1 MNRPVDPRLA
11 HHESDIAV
19 IGMSCRLPGA
29 PDVEALWGLLL
40 EQREGVIRTDRE
52 AARRDGAPADL
63 VDHPG
68 FVPTGSDLGPIDDV
82 DLAAFGFTRHEA
94 RYLDPQHRVFAEEVW
109 HALDDAGHGHGAGV
123 DRVGLFAGCS
133 PSAYLHHSFRQSF
146 DPSGGTD
153 PANAMQIALGT
164 MPDYLATGIAYRMNL
179 TGPAQTV
186 LTACSTSLV
195 AVHLAA
201 ESLRSGESD
210 IAVAGG
216 VTVRVPASRGY
227 VHIPDGPF
235 SVDGH
240 TRSYGSGASG
250 AVFTQGAGAVVLRRY
265 GDAVR
270 SGDRVRAVIR
280 GSAVNND
287 GAAKAGFVVPGV
299 DGHAT
304 VIAEALAG
312 AGLEP
317 RDIGYVEGHGTG
329 TRMGDPVEVAA
340 LNRVFGKSERP
351 WCRLGS
357 IKSNIGHT
365 EAAAG
370 VAGLIKAVLAV
381 ERGVIPASL
390 HCAEPNPDLGL
401 DGSAFRCA
409 DAATDWGPGR
419 PRIAGVSSL
428 GFGGTNAHVVV
439 AQSER
444 TPVTESDPRPQLW
457 LLGAASRAALD
468 GLISTAQAAACATS
482 GGGSA
487 LAVPDLAHSLSR
499 SEGPRRFRAALVV
512 NGTDGAVLET
522 ITSSESDETRVPAV
536 VAACPG
542 GGAQRTGMAED
553 LYRTE
558 PAARALIDQLA
569 SVAEEIVGDDLRRV
583 CCPSAAGLSP
593 ADADDP
599 LLGLPA
605 LFATTVAGGR
615 LWLRGGSRP
624 DAWIGHSSGEY
635 AAAVLSGA
643 LDATETMRL
652 VARRAKA
659 LSTLEPGGMA
669 RVRRGAEAISDLL
682 ERFPGVEIA
691 ARNSPRSAVLAG
703 SATVIDRVVDELG
716 DDATRVRISVPG
728 HSTHVVS
735 AIPELR
741 AAATGLATRDPQ
753 GTLYSCLT
761 AGPITAAHV
770 GDPDHWAD
778 HLRRSV
784 RFDETLGR
792 LADDLRGPFVL
803 VDLGPGSVIAALTR
817 ECAPPGL
824 EKIIALAEDDGS
836 VRREGVLRG
845 LGQLHAAGRDVH
857 VDELVQGRRGAH
869 PLPRYPFDRTR
880 AWTEPEDPTPVAT
893 PSELRRR
900 ALRDRLAPSAAD
912 HVPENAIVWR
922 AQGPALT
929 ALAGLRAVIRD
940 ALESGGPLVVT
951 VDAREGDPEAT
962 AAVLAA
968 LPSVRAE
975 HPELALAGIV
985 VHSGDP
991 HAAGCALAADLH
1003 RHGPTRWP
1011 TTVHLSGSSWQ
1022 DEVVVDHPVSTA
1034 PDTPQGQA
1042 SPRVVVIGGLGTVGR
1057 EIAASFVAAGS
1068 PVTLTTRRELCDVP
1082 PGLVPRGASVA
1093 TWDGSDAAALA
1104 GVLSDS
1110 QGSGP
1115 LIVVQCTGV
1124 VGKESFATVQESGAE
1139 VLQAHDRARVRV
1151 WGALEQAVVDL
1162 GEEAPDVIVAMSSL
1176 ASVSG
1181 GLGLAAYAVSCRAVE
1196 LRCETTAPAQR
1207 TRRVAVAWDGWR
1219 TTGAED
1225 AAFARNLLRH
1235 ALDPEYASTLL
1246 RRIVAGPAR
1255 GTVIASRRP
1264 LTIEGVD
1271 VDQATGSE
1279 TPRRAFAASLSD
1291 GPGAVEAQPWLDRLC
1306 ALWADAL
1313 GLDREEVG
1321 PESDFFALG
1330 GQSLAAT
1337 RLLGALRDELGLDL
1351 RLRDLLDDPT
1361 PGAVAGMAVLDP
1373 GHEVDRAGTSR
1384 TPDSF
1389 RDHVGPAPLTPVQRA
1404 YLLGREDDYGVGGAA
1419 CHSFV
1424 EFRSRSLDPERF
1436 EAAFRTLVQRHP
1448 MLRTVVE
1455 LDGMHE
1461 LDIRPEDFRLD
1472 VTDLSHLDDPDTALQ
1487 RWRDRLSM
1495 RRAPASRWPLVCPY
1509 LAITADAVHVG
1520 WSIDVLVCD
1529 ADSFGLL
1536 HSEMGVIYRGE
1547 DPGPAPLRTF
1557 ADHVRA
1563 GAASRDASCNR
1574 QDEDR
1579 RWWADRVGV
1588 LPAAPEVTG
1597 EAVAPEQ
1604 VPVGGFARHRWALGP
1619 ELSQAVVRASARR
1632 RTTPT
1637 ALLLTAYAHM
1647 LRELS
1652 GRSEFSVMLTT
1663 FGRPPE
1669 MAGVIGEFTEL
1680 SLVGLH
1686 TSADSHASLDSV
1698 GASLFEA
1705 LDRSSVS
1712 GIDVLAMRSAQEG
1725 RRFSA
1730 PVVFTSTLG
1739 GEDESG
1745 FDDDW
1750 SGELV
1755 GGISQTP
1762 QVVLDHQVYR
1772 WGGNIIAQWDYLA
1785 TAVDAERLERAVG
1798 VYEETVR
1805 TLVED
1810 APSPEAVSA
1819 EGDEGGAGRP
1829 GVDRADDPAA
1839 ILLDLVRGSW
1849 ADVLGLNPA
1858 DVAPEAEFLALGG
1871 DSLTA
1876 VRTVAGLREIGV
1888 TVPVADVLNGVSPEE
1903 IAREATAAG
1912 WRIGDAEPPQLVR
1925 AEPGRPFPLTP
1936 LQQAYWVGAQGGWQL
1951 SNDAAHFVVDFFD
1964 PLCDPTRLRAA
1975 ARRLIDHQ
1983 PMLRAVVTEDGYQRV
1998 LDPGDPRLAADPVEI
2013 VDLTGCADEEV
2024 SRAIA
2029 DTRSAW
2035 EVDGPDPEQWPT
2047 FRIRAHLLPG
2057 GGARVHVVAALV
2069 FVDGWSFYLF
2079 FDQLLTFHDEPN
2091 AYFRAPEVSFA
2102 DHVATLESSSRSP
2115 AARRALE
2122 NWRRRLPEL
2131 PQAPLVPV
2139 RAVPDRVRRMERR
2152 AFRLDADTAAA
2163 FTARCRAARVTPTA
2177 VFGAAYSHALA
2188 EWCAQER
2195 FLLTVLYFNRPP
2207 ISGDIDRVLGAFSST
2222 VLVDIAVPD
2231 SSDPAVHAG
2240 SFGDAVG
2247 RSLDDSAVDGVD
2259 VARELSRYRGTRG
2272 LVSPVVFT
2280 STLGFSDPTAQSVTR
2295 RIDPTDV
2302 WERVR
2307 TPQVLV
2313 DLQVASEHD
2322 QIVCNVDCPEGVI
2335 DPDDHQ
2341 RLVDRVQDF
2350 VAAVLEDRVLEHGD
2364 WPRHGRDQ
2372 DGSTGER
2379 SLAELT
2385 SRSPGDVGDDARPRP
2400 LRAAGEATLAHV
2412 REAVTSQLGST
2423 PADSTDFFSAGGD
2436 SLGLVRVLVALRRR
2450 TGLAVAP
2457 AEAVVDPTIE
2467 RIAALVDEQRDADG
2481 PEGPVEAEGSGR
2493 SAALAAVRKLDPET
2507 HLVPMSGPRGR
2518 SVYLLHPSGGDVLCY
2533 SDLVVELPDWRVLAL
2548 PDPRYFDTPMP
2559 DDLSLVVAAYADL
2572 LEAAHRGQDHPLVL
2586 GGWSMGGTVAHDVA
2600 VELHGRGVRV
2610 GGVIMIDSTTP
2621 DRIRRIAGLAP
2632 GEVDAEVA
2640 LRYLRSVQAF
2650 AGTGSQGRAAEDIAE
2665 EALRL
2670 GMAGAADP
2678 TDRGDVLATQ
2688 LRAAGLTATDAR
2700 RRLEVFTS
2708 HLAGLAEH
2716 HARSLKGTGVP
2727 VLLIRADETS
2737 PVNSGVGMGVDDAP
2751 GSKDLGWG
2759 TALGSSARIIGVDA
2773 HHYSVLRSPA
2783 VERIG
2788 SAIREF
2794 LTDLHRS
2801 DTVGIKAVGADV
2813 DGRGPG

>member
-1 MNRPVDPRLA
+1 MTRSVDPRLA

-19 IGMSCRLPGA
+19 IGMACRLPGA
-29 PDVEALWGLLL
+29 TDVESLWRLLL
-40 EQREGVIRTDRE
+40 DQKEGVLRTDRE
-52 AARRDGAPADL
+52 TARRDGAPSEL

-68 FVPTGSDLGPIDDV
+68 FVPTGSDLGPIDGV
-82 DLAAFGFTRHEA
+82 DLAAFGFSRHEA

-109 HALDDAGHGHGAGV
+109 HALDDAGHGHGSGV

-133 PSAYLHHSFRQSF
+133 PSAYLHHAFRQSF

-270 SGDRVRAVIR
+270 SGDRIRAVIR

-317 RDIGYVEGHGTG
+317 RDIGYIEGHGTG

-340 LNRVFGKSERP
+340 LHRVFGRAEQP

-357 IKSNIGHT
+357 IKSNIGHA

-390 HCAEPNPDLGL
+390 HCADPNPHLGL
-401 DGSAFRCA
+401 AGSAFRCA
-409 DAATDWGPGR
+409 DTTTDWDPDR
-419 PRIAGVSSL
+419 PRVAGVSSL

-439 AQSER
+439 TQPEP
-444 TPVTESDPRPQLW
+444 TPGADPDPRPQLW
-457 LLGAASRAALD
+457 LLGAASRTALA
-468 GLISTAQAAACATS
+468 GVISTARAAASAPS
-482 GGGSA
+482 GGRSA
-487 LAVPDLAHSLSR
+487 TAVTDLAHSLSR
-499 SEGPRRFRAALVV
+499 SDGPRGFRAALVV
-512 NGTDGAVLET
+512 DAADGAVLEAV
-522 ITSSESDETRVPAV
+522 SSAGSGETHVPAV

-542 GGAQRTGMAED
+542 GGAQRAGMAED
-553 LYRTE
+553 LYSTE
-558 PAARALIDQLA
+558 PAARELIDELA
-569 SVAEEIVGDDLRRV
+569 SVAREIVGDDLRRV
-583 CCPSAAGLSP
+583 CCPSAAGVTP

-605 LFATTVAGGR
+605 LFATTVAVGR
-615 LWLRGGSRP
+615 LWLRGGVRP
-624 DAWIGHSSGEY
+624 DVWIGHSSGEY

-652 VARRAKA
+652 VARRARA

-669 RVRRGAEAISDLL
+669 RVRRGADSIPDLL
-682 ERFPGVEIA
+682 ERFPGLEVA
-691 ARNSPRSAVLAG
+691 ARNSPRSSVLAG
-703 SATVIDRVVDELG
+703 STTVITRLVDELG

-728 HSTHVVS
+728 HSTHVIS

-741 AAATGLATRDPQ
+741 AAASGLAARDPL
-753 GTLYSCLT
+753 GALYSCLT
-761 AGPITAAHV
+761 AGQVTAAQI

-778 HLRRSV
+778 HLRGSV
-784 RFDETLGR
+784 RFDETLAR
-792 LADDLRGPFVL
+792 IADDVGGPFTL
-803 VDLGPGSVIAALTR
+803 VDLGPGSVLASLTR

-824 EKIIALAEDDGS
+824 EKIVTLAEDDGAL
-836 VRREGVLRG
+836 RRAGVLRG
-845 LGQLHAAGRDVH
+845 LGHLYVAGRDVH
-857 VDELVQGRRGAH
+857 VDELVRGRRGVH
-869 PLPRYPFDRTR
+869 PLPRYAFDRTR
-880 AWTEPEDPTPVAT
+880 AWIEPEEQTSVAM

-900 ALRDRLAPSAAD
+900 ALRDRRAPSAVDPA
-912 HVPENAIVWR
+912 PEGAIIWR
-922 AQGPALT
+922 AEGPPLSALD
-929 ALAGLRAVIRD
+929 GLRTVIRD
-940 ALESGGPLVVT
+940 ALRSGGPLVVM
-951 VDAREGDPEAT
+951 VDARAGDPEAS

-975 HPELALAGIV
+975 HPEPAVAGII
-985 VHSGDP
+985 VHSGNPD
-991 HAAGCALAADLH
+991 AAGYALAADLH
-1003 RHGPTRWP
+1003 RHGQSRWP
-1011 TTVHLSGSSWQ
+1011 TTVHVTGDSWR
-1022 DEVVVDHPVSTA
+1022 DEVVVDHPVSTEPDDPRDQA
-1034 PDTPQGQA
+1034 P
-1042 SPRVVVIGGLGTVGR
+1042 PRVVVIGGLGTVGR
-1057 EIAASFVAAGS
+1057 YIATSFLAAGAN
-1068 PVTLTTRRELCDVP
+1068 VTLTTRRDAGDVTSE
-1082 PGLVPRGASVA
+1082 LVPRGASVA
-1093 TWDGSDAAALA
+1093 TWDGVDAAQLA
-1104 GVLSDS
+1104 GVLRDLP
-1110 QGSGP
+1110 GSGP
-1115 LIVVQCTGV
+1115 LIVVQSTGV
-1124 VGKESFATVQESGAE
+1124 VGKESFATVQESGAQT
-1139 VLQAHDRARVRV
+1139 LRAHDRARVQV
-1151 WGALEQAVVDL
+1151 WDALEDVVADL
-1162 GEEAPDVIVAMSSL
+1162 AERAPDVLVAMSSL

-1181 GLGLAAYAVSCRAVE
+1181 GFGLAAYAVSCRAVE
-1196 LRCETTAPAQR
+1196 LRCESASPADR
-1207 TRRVAVAWDGWR
+1207 TRRIAVAWDGWR
-1219 TTGAED
+1219 TTGADD

-1235 ALDPEYASTLL
+1235 ALDPEYAATLL
-1246 RRIVAGPAR
+1246 RRITAGPAR

-1264 LTIEGVD
+1264 LTIEGAD
-1271 VDQATGSE
+1271 VEQKPGPGSSRRTPGESSSVASPDSSGSSEGSE
-1279 TPRRAFAASLSD
+1279 GDGGRASL
-1291 GPGAVEAQPWLDRLC
+1291 DRVC
-1306 ALWADAL
+1306 ELWADAL
-1313 GLDREEVG
+1313 GLHRDEVG
-1321 PESDFFALG
+1321 QDSDFFALG

-1337 RLLGALRDELGLDL
+1337 RLLGTLRDELGLDL

-1361 PGAVAGMAVLDP
+1361 PRGVAGAVMVDQGGGTGPAGAVPATPTATALTPHRDAGRDP
-1373 GHEVDRAGTSR
+1373 DPT
-1384 TPDSF
+1384 
-1389 RDHVGPAPLTPVQRA
+1389 GPAPLTPVQRA
-1404 YLLGREDDYGVGGAA
+1404 YLLGREDDYGIGGAA

-1424 EFRSRSLDPERF
+1424 EFRSRSLDPGCF

-1461 LDIRPEDFRLD
+1461 VDIRPEDFRLD
-1472 VTDLSHLDDPDTALQ
+1472 VTDLRHSDDPDSGLQ

-1536 HSEMGVIYRGE
+1536 HSEMGVVYRGE

-1557 ADHVRA
+1557 VDHVRISAA
-1563 GAASRDASCNR
+1563 GGDEGGARKE
-1574 QDEDR
+1574 EDR
-1579 RWWADRVGV
+1579 RWWAERVAR
-1588 LPAAPEVTG
+1588 LPAAPEITG
-1597 EAVAPEQ
+1597 GEVAPDQ
-1604 VPVGGFARHRWALGP
+1604 VPVGGFARHRWTLGP
-1619 ELSQAVVRASARR
+1619 ELSEAVVRTSARR
-1632 RTTPT
+1632 RTTPA

-1652 GRSEFSVMLTT
+1652 GCSEFAVMLTT

-1680 SLVGLH
+1680 SLVALH
-1686 TSADSHASLDSV
+1686 TSTDPLATLDSV
-1698 GASLFEA
+1698 GTSLFEA

-1739 GEDESG
+1739 GEEESG

-1755 GGISQTP
+1755 GGTSQTP
-1762 QVVLDHQVYR
+1762 QVVLDHQAYR
-1772 WGGNIIAQWDYLA
+1772 WGRSIIAQWDYLA
-1785 TAVDAERLERAVG
+1785 SSVDAGRLERAVA
-1798 VYEETVR
+1798 VYADAVR
-1805 TLVED
+1805 TLVD
-1810 APSPEAVSA
+1810 
-1819 EGDEGGAGRP
+1819 DDGA
-1829 GVDRADDPAA
+1829 DPADHA
-1839 ILLDLVRGSW
+1839 DQVADPVATLLDLIRGAW
-1849 ADVLGLNPA
+1849 ADVLGLDPGDVSDDA
-1858 DVAPEAEFLALGG
+1858 DFLGLGG

-1876 VRTVAGLREIGV
+1876 VRAVAGLRGIGV
-1888 TVPVADVLNGVSPEE
+1888 TVPVADILNGVTPEQ
-1903 IAREATAAG
+1903 IARQATAAG
-1912 WRIGDAEPPQLVR
+1912 WRVGDAEPVQLVR
-1925 AEPGRPFPLTP
+1925 GEPGRPFPLTP

-1964 PLCDPTRLRAA
+1964 PLCDPERLRAA

-1998 LDPGDPRLAADPVEI
+1998 LDPDDPRLDADPVEI
-2013 VDLTGCADEEV
+2013 VDLTGGSDEEV
-2024 SRAIA
+2024 SRAIG

-2035 EVDGPDPEQWPT
+2035 EVDGPDPEQWPA

-2091 AYFRAPEVSFA
+2091 AYFRSPEVSFA
-2102 DHVATLESSSRSP
+2102 DHVATLEAGATRP

-2131 PQAPLVPV
+2131 PQAPRVPV
-2139 RAVPDRVRRMERR
+2139 RSVPDRVRRMERR
-2152 AFRLDADTAAA
+2152 SFRLDTDTAAA
-2163 FTARCRAARVTPTA
+2163 LTERCRAARVTPTA

-2188 EWCAQER
+2188 EWCAEPR

-2240 SFGDAVG
+2240 GFGEAVG

-2259 VARELSRYRGTRG
+2259 VARELSRLRGTRG

-2341 RLVDRVQDF
+2341 RLVDRVRDF
-2350 VAAVLEDRVLEHGD
+2350 IDAVLEERFLDRVD
-2364 WPRHGRDQ
+2364 WPQLRRGEG
-2372 DGSTGER
+2372 DGPSSGPR
-2379 SLAELT
+2379 SLADLA
-2385 SRSPGDVGDDARPRP
+2385 SWSPGGVTDGTGSRP
-2400 LRAAGEATLAHV
+2400 LRPAAQGTLAHV
-2412 REAVTSQLGST
+2412 RDAVTSQLGRT
-2423 PADSTDFFSAGGD
+2423 PGDSTDFFSAGGD
-2436 SLGLVRVLVALRRR
+2436 SLGLVRVLVDLRRR
-2450 TGLAVAP
+2450 TGFAVAP

-2467 RIAALVDEQRDADG
+2467 RIAALVDERREAKQ
-2481 PEGPVEAEGSGR
+2481 PERPEVTESPARVTVTAGVST
-2493 SAALAAVRKLDPET
+2493 LDPET
-2507 HLVPMSGPRGR
+2507 HLVPMSGSGGGP
-2518 SVYLLHPSGGDVLCY
+2518 VYLLHPSGGDILCY
-2533 SDLVVELPDWRVLAL
+2533 SDLVAELPDHRVLAL

-2572 LEAAHRGQDHPLVL
+2572 LEAAHRGEDHPLVV

-2600 VELHGRGVRV
+2600 VELHGRGVLV

-2650 AGTGSQGRAAEDIAE
+2650 AGGGSRTDSVVEPSE
-2665 EALRL
+2665 TSVRR
-2670 GMAGAADP
+2670 GMAAASDP
-2678 TDRGDVLATQ
+2678 AARGDVLAEQ
-2688 LRAAGLTATDAR
+2688 LRVAGLAATDAR

-2716 HARSLKGTGVP
+2716 HARSLEGTDVP
-2727 VLLIRADETS
+2727 VLLLRADETS
-2737 PVNSGVGMGVDDAP
+2737 PVNSGVGMGVDDAA
-2751 GSKDLGWG
+2751 GTEDLGWG
-2759 TALGSSARIIGVDA
+2759 TALGSSATILGVDA
-2773 HHYSVLRSPA
+2773 HHYSVLRNPA
-2783 VERIG
+2783 VGQIG

-2794 LTDLHRS
+2794 LAER
-2801 DTVGIKAVGADV
+2801 GA
-2813 DGRGPG
+2813 GR